1 MRDVEQELQRILE
14 ERVRPQT
21 VRPPALPAHSRR
33 AIRRRRATLVLAGV
47 GVAVAA
53 VAAASTLDR
62 TPPRS
67 DPAPPQI
74 AAPAPSPRPATG
86 TNHERVWDGDVAFD
100 LFRVDCGH
108 GPVGDQDSDLDP
120 DGSFCIMG
128 LSVVNE
134 SDRDVLV
141 SDSRHVLT
149 AGGRRFPP
157 WERGMAELAADD
169 QGSPLTTPVPPGG
182 AASLSLIF
190 EYPSSLE
197 PERVEV
203 HASQGSSG
211 AVILLE
217 HCSWNH
223 HEGVVSGG
231 CYRAPPKPE
240 LGVRYPHSIST
251 YAGETASMLQV
262 SCFDSREWAV
272 VSVPPTPVPEGFLG
286 QGVIELETR
295 DRAIFTDNSG
305 IVLTLEPTALNEDDP
320 GVCG

>member
-1 MRDVEQELQRILE
+1 MSDVEQELRGALA
-14 ERVRPQT
+14 ERLDGSELRPA
-21 VRPPALPAHSRR
+21 ALPSASRR
-33 AIRRRRATLVLAGV
+33 SIRRRRAALVLAASAFVAAAVV
-47 GVAVAA
+47 GVAALSDRTYDV
-53 VAAASTLDR
+53 VLDR
-62 TPPRS
+62 DMRVV
-67 DPAPPQI
+67 
-74 AAPAPSPRPATG
+74 APASPRPDSG

-128 LSVVNE
+128 LSVINE
-134 SDRDVLV
+134 SDGDVLV
-141 SDSRHVLT
+141 PDSRHVLT

-169 QGSPLTTPVPPGG
+169 HGSPLTTPIPPGG
-182 AASLSLIF
+182 AASVSLIF

-203 HASQGSSG
+203 HAAEGSSG

-217 HCSWNH
+217 HCSWNRYK
-223 HEGVVSGG
+223 GIVSGG
-231 CYRAPPKPE
+231 CHRAPSKPE

-262 SCFDSREWAV
+262 SCFDSREWGV
-272 VSVPPTPVPEGFLG
+272 VSMPPTPVPEGFLG